1 MECEVVSMK
10 SYLLDP
16 VCPQTHCHGTYQT
29 KLHRSMCCDED
40 VKGEKR
46 REEKRRE
53 EMRRE
58 VLQRVWKQTKTK
70 RWKLDLLGEGRK
82 EYKGKPT
89 GRSANLHS
97 TLGLKVLPSP

>member
-53 EMRRE
+53 E
-58 VLQRVWKQTKTK
+58 K
-70 RWKLDLLGEGRK
+70 R
-82 EYKGKPT
+82 
-89 GRSANLHS
+89 
-97 TLGLKVLPSP
+97 